1 MFLWQEGDSSG
12 TEDMEEAWP
21 VSDEALSS
29 EEELEELCT
38 DTNPETVSFLLP
50 NISLADE
57 FEFTPGCNGF
67 HY

>member
-1 MFLWQEGDSSG
+1 
-12 TEDMEEAWP
+12 MEEAWP